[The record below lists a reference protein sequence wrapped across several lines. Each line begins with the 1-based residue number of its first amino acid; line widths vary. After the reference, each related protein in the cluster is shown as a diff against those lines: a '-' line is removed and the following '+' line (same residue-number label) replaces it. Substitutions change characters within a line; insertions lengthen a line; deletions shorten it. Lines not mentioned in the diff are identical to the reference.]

1 MVIQLR
7 NVTRTFPV
15 RHDKVTALAEIN
27 LDIEAGKLI
36 CFCGPS
42 GSGKTTLLFTIGGM
56 LRPNSGKVS
65 VLNRDLYALSKS
77 ERASFRATQI
87 GFIFQDFH
95 LVPYLTVRENVLL
108 PLGHL
113 KTSERGGHQDCDQLL
128 ERLGLAHRIH
138 HKPSQL
144 SAGERQRTAIAR
156 ATLLKPPV
164 LLADEP
170 TGNLDEHS
178 AEEVYRVLTEY
189 REQGGTVLV
198 VTHTR
203 SAWTYA
209 DQVIQLVGGRVQVDP
224 PVGSGH
230 FKEG

>member
-1 MVIQLR
+1 
-7 NVTRTFPV
+7 
-15 RHDKVTALAEIN
+15 
-27 LDIEAGKLI
+27 
-36 CFCGPS
+36 
-42 GSGKTTLLFTIGGM
+42 M